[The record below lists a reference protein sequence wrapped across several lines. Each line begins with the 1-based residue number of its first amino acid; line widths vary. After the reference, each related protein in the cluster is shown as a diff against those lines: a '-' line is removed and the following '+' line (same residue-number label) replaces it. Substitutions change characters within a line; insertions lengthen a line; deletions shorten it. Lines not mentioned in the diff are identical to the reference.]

1 MKKSLVA
8 LAALAVVG
16 AASAQSTVNLTGV
29 VGFGYQSQATPTL
42 INRGL
47 MNTDASLFVNVTE
60 DLGGGLKAIVSM
72 NLDSN
77 GSTSTPNFAQ
87 PLLRRNTS
95 LSLAGGF
102 GMFTLGSARSSDL
115 ITKAFVAP
123 SALPDGLYDSSG
135 IISRSAGDYMVY
147 TSPNM
152 SGFTGSVTYFES
164 TPDGSATAT
173 VHTPLVTL
181 NYANGPLAAGLTFKH
196 STGTGTA
203 TFVRKSNAELYATYD
218 IGVAKFGFG
227 YDGKL
232 VGTTAANDVAAAG
245 NKGAFA
251 LGVSVPLG
259 AVTVGANFAKRGTFK
274 VTELAAK
281 YDLSK
286 RTNVNA
292 SFGKQTADAGISN
305 GNQYRLSLNHNF

>member
-1 MKKSLVA
+1 MKKTLVAIAA
-8 LAALAVVG
+8 LAAVG

-77 GSTSTPNFAQ
+77 GSTSTPSFAQ

-95 LSLAGGF
+95 VSLAGGF
-102 GMFTLGSARSSDL
+102 GTFTLGSARSTDL
-115 ITKAFVAP
+115 ITRAFVAP
-123 SALPDGLYDSSG
+123 SALPDGLYDTSG
-135 IISRSAGDYMVY
+135 IVSRTAGDYAVY

-152 SGFTGSVTYFES
+152 SGFTGSLTYFES
-164 TPDGSATAT
+164 GPDGSATAT
-173 VHTPLVTL
+173 IHTPLL
-181 NYANGPLAAGLTFKH
+181 NLSYANGPLAAGLTFKH

-203 TFVRKSNAELYATYD
+203 AFVRKSNAELYATYD

-227 YDGKL
+227 YDSKL
-232 VGTTAANDVAAAG
+232 VGTTAVNDVTAQG
-245 NKGAFA
+245 NKSAFA

-259 AVTVGANFAKRGTFK
+259 AFTTGINFAKRGTYK

-286 RTNVNA
+286 RTNINT
-292 SFGKQTADAGISN
+292 SYGKQTADVGISN
-305 GNQYRLSLNHNF
+305 GTQYRISLNHNF